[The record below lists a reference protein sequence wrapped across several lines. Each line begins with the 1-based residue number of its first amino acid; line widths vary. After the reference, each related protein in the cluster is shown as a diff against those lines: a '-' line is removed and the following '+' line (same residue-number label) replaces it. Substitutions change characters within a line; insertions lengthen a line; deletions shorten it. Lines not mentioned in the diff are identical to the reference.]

1 MKGLKASGK
10 RGKEGESSREG
21 EPTGWR
27 KGGWRGWRVCGYVW
41 AWVCRWWVGLC
52 VWGWFVCGCVD
63 GRGAKGCDMQME
75 HEAMS
80 LLLADV

>member
-41 AWVCRWWVGLC
+41 ACGRWICVCVGGLC
-52 VWGWFVCGCVD
+52 VGVWMGGVL
-63 GRGAKGCDMQME
+63 K
-75 HEAMS
+75 
-80 LLLADV
+80 DVTCRWNMRQ